1 MRATLRWAHADFR
14 AHRGEAL
21 FVVLA
26 SAGIIA
32 SLLLAGALFS
42 YAANPW
48 QRVFNQSHGAHIW
61 LHTRAGADIDAL
73 SGVDG
78 VEAVSGPYRTVATTV
93 ESRGARV
100 GVTLRGAAAAPP
112 ETGRPLVTAGS
123 WLVRPAAEAG
133 AATDTATDTA
143 TDSATD
149 AATGTDAGTDAAVVL
164 EASVARALWAEPG
177 DTVRVTGPDGAPHA
191 LRVSGIAEVAEPR
204 YHPGGGPGIG
214 WVLSAT
220 LDEMARG
227 DGGGTGQSVGLR
239 LEDPDDT
246 DFIVQRAVTVLGA
259 DRVAQVTKWQQARAE
274 AGGDDRLLGQL
285 FGVFGLGALLAA
297 AIAAAG
303 AIAARVRGQLRDIAV
318 LKAVGFTPGQVTRGF
333 LVQHLAFALLGVTLG
348 TAAIALL
355 GARIPGRIGEA
366 AAVWQDLPGH
376 AALMIGVPCGAI
388 LLIAAATG
396 LSAWRAGRVPPVP
409 VARAALPSAAPMTA
423 LGRRALGLRV
433 PPALVLGWR
442 AAFPRRGRTLL
453 TVARLALPL
462 TLITVALVA
471 WSTLDQFRSRPAQM
485 GLPAA
490 LTVRAGQ
497 PAGSSETELRKT
509 LATLPGIAAV
519 HPGAEMAALVP
530 GQTGTIT
537 LRGLGTA
544 RDPYP
549 SKVVEGRAVDGP
561 DEAVA
566 GQGLLDLLGVRV
578 GDWVRMTVEG
588 RPQIL
593 HLVGRTIEPES
604 GGRVIT
610 TTIDA
615 LRERDPGLRPDYQ
628 ALVLREGADPRA
640 VSAALAVAAGGALEV
655 RETPNPVDRLEPARA
670 VFAALI
676 AVLALIGLTEL
687 LTLISTGVRDRGRDL
702 LALKAIGLT
711 PRQIGSMIVT
721 AAGLTALASALVG
734 TAAGVLFGRWLV
746 DTQGASSGIGAGIA
760 HPPPLPVLL
769 TVILAA
775 VLGAVAA
782 ALLPATRTAR
792 RRLADSLSE
801 TL

>member
-32 SLLLAGALFS
+32 SLLLAGALFG

-61 LHTRAGADIDAL
+61 LHTRAGVDTAAL
-73 SGVDG
+73 SRVDG
-78 VEAVSGPYRTVATTV
+78 VAALSGPYRTTATTV

-100 GVTLRGAAAAPP
+100 GVTLRATGAEPP
-112 ETGRPLVTAGS
+112 ETGRPLVTDGR
-123 WLVRPAAEAG
+123 WLTGP
-133 AATDTATDTA
+133 DTAT
-143 TDSATD
+143 
-149 AATGTDAGTDAAVVL
+149 GGAGTGNDTVVL

-191 LRVSGIAEVAEPR
+191 LEVSGIAEVAEPR

-214 WVLSAT
+214 WVLDST
-220 LDEMARG
+220 LDDVAHG
-227 DGGGTGQSVGLR
+227 DTGQSVGLR
-239 LEDPDDT
+239 LHDPDDT
-246 DFIVQRAVTVLGA
+246 DFTVQRAVTLLGA
-259 DRVAQVTKWQQARAE
+259 DRVAQVTKWQQVRAE
-274 AGGDDRLLGQL
+274 AGGDDRLLGQM
-285 FGVFGLGALLAA
+285 FAVFGLGALLAA
-297 AIAAAG
+297 ALAAAG
-303 AIAARVRGQLRDIAV
+303 AIGARVRGQLRDIAI

-333 LVQHLAFALLGVTLG
+333 LVQHLAFALLGVALG

-355 GARIPGRIGEA
+355 GDRIPGRIGEA
-366 AAVWQDLPGH
+366 TAVWQDLPGH
-376 AALMIGVPCGAI
+376 TALMIGIPCGAV
-388 LLIAAATG
+388 LLIATATG

-409 VARAALPSAAPMTA
+409 VARAALPSATPMTA

-442 AAFPRRGRTLL
+442 AAFPRRGRTLAA
-453 TVARLALPL
+453 VARLALPL
-462 TLITVALVA
+462 VLITVALVA

-485 GLPAA
+485 GLAAA

-497 PAGSSETELRKT
+497 SAGTNDAELERT
-509 LATLPGIAAV
+509 LAAVPGVAAV

-544 RDPYP
+544 QDPYP
-549 SKVVEGRAVDGP
+549 SEVVEGRAAGGP

-578 GDWVRMTVEG
+578 GAWVRMTVEG

-593 HLVGRTIEPES
+593 HVVGRTIEPES

-610 TTIDA
+610 TTVDA
-615 LRERDPGLRPDYQ
+615 LRERDPALRPDFH
-628 ALVLREGADPRA
+628 ALVLREGADPVA
-640 VSAALAVAAGGALEV
+640 VSAALAATAGGTLEV
-655 RETPNPVDRLEPARA
+655 RQTPNPVDRLEPARA
-670 VFAALI
+670 VIAALI
-676 AVLALIGLTEL
+676 AVLALIGLIEL
-687 LTLISTGVRDRGRDL
+687 LTLIGTGVRDRGRDL

-721 AAGLTALASALVG
+721 AAGLTALASAVLG
-734 TAAGVLFGRWLV
+734 TTLGVLSGRWLV

-760 HPPPLPVLL
+760 QLPPLPVLS
-769 TVILAA
+769 TVIVLA
-775 VLGAVAA
+775 VLGAVGAA
-782 ALLPATRTAR
+782 ALPATRAAR
-792 RRLADSLSE
+792 RRPADSLSE

>member
-61 LHTRAGADIDAL
+61 LHTRAGADMDAL
-73 SGVDG
+73 SAVDG
-78 VEAVSGPYRTVATTV
+78 VASLSGPYRTAATTV

-100 GVTLRGAAAAPP
+100 GVTLRGADAAPP

-123 WLVRPAAEAG
+123 WLARPDDG
-133 AATDTATDTA
+133 ARA
-143 TDSATD
+143 
-149 AATGTDAGTDAAVVL
+149 AAVVL

-177 DTVRVTGPDGAPHA
+177 DTVRVTGPDGAAHV
-191 LRVSGIAEVAEPR
+191 LQVSGIAEVAEPR

-214 WVLSAT
+214 WVLPGT
-220 LDEMARG
+220 LDEVAHG
-227 DGGGTGQSVGLR
+227 DIGQSVGLR

-274 AGGDDRLLGQL
+274 AGGDDRLLGQM
-285 FGVFGLGALLAA
+285 FAVFGLGALLAA
-297 AIAAAG
+297 ALAASG
-303 AIAARVRGQLRDIAV
+303 AIGARVRGQLRDIAV

-333 LVQHLAFALLGVTLG
+333 LVQHLAFALLGVAFG

-376 AALMIGVPCGAI
+376 TALMIGVPCGAV

-423 LGRRALGLRV
+423 LGRRALGVRV

-442 AAFPRRGRTLL
+442 AAFPRRGRTVVP
-453 TVARLALPL
+453 VARLALPL
-462 TLITVALVA
+462 VLITVALVA

-490 LTVRAGQ
+490 LTVRAEQ
-497 PAGSSETELRKT
+497 PAASSDAELEKN
-509 LATLPGIAAV
+509 LAEIPDIAAV

-544 RDPYP
+544 GHPYP
-549 SKVVEGRAVDGP
+549 SKVVEGRAVGGP

-615 LRERDPGLRPDYQ
+615 LRERDPQLRPEFH
-628 ALVLREGADPRA
+628 ALVLRKGADPRA
-640 VSAALAVAAGGALEV
+640 VSAALAAAAGGTLEI

-670 VFAALI
+670 VIAALI

-711 PRQIGSMIVT
+711 PRQIGAMIVT
-721 AAGLTALASALVG
+721 AAGLTALASAVVG
-734 TAAGVLFGRWLV
+734 TTVGVLSGRWLV

-760 HPPPLPVLL
+760 QLPSLPVLL
-769 TVILAA
+769 AVVVLA

-782 ALLPATRTAR
+782 ATLPATRTAR

>member
-1 MRATLRWAHADFR
+1 MRATLRWAQADFR

-26 SAGIIA
+26 SAGVIA
-32 SLLLAGALFS
+32 SLLLAGALFG

-61 LHTRAGADIDAL
+61 LHTRAGADTGAL

-78 VEAVSGPYRTVATTV
+78 VADLSGPYRTAATTV
-93 ESRGARV
+93 ESRGARA
-100 GVTLRGAAAAPP
+100 GVTLRAAPEEP
-112 ETGRPLVTAGS
+112 PRTGRPVVAAGS
-123 WLVRPAAEAG
+123 WLGAPGDAVPGDHAAGSGSGAG
-133 AATDTATDTA
+133 
-143 TDSATD
+143 S
-149 AATGTDAGTDAAVVL
+149 VVL
-164 EASVARALWAEPG
+164 ETSVARALWAEPG
-177 DTVRVTGPDGAPHA
+177 DTVRVTGPDGAPHL
-191 LRVSGIAEVAEPR
+191 LRVSGTADVAEPR
-204 YHPGGGPGIG
+204 YQPGGAAGIG
-214 WVLSAT
+214 WVLPAT
-220 LDEMARG
+220 LDRIARG
-227 DGGGTGQSVGLR
+227 DTGQSVGLR

-259 DRVAQVTKWQQARAE
+259 DRVAEVTKWQQARAD
-274 AGGDDRLLGQL
+274 AGGDDRLLGAM

-297 AIAAAG
+297 ALAASG
-303 AIAARVRGQLRDIAV
+303 AVGARVRGQLRDIAV
-318 LKAVGFTPGQVTRGF
+318 LKAIGFTPGQVTRGF
-333 LVQHLAFALLGVTLG
+333 LLQHLAFALLGVALG

-366 AAVWQDLPGH
+366 AAVWQELPGH
-376 AALMIGVPCGAI
+376 TAMMIGIPVGAV
-388 LLIAAATG
+388 LLIAASTG

-423 LGRRALGLRV
+423 LGKRALGVRV

-442 AAFPRRGRTLL
+442 AAFPRRGRTLVA
-453 TVARLALPL
+453 VARLALPL
-462 TLITVALVA
+462 VLITVALVT

-485 GLPAA
+485 GLAAA

-497 PAGSSETELRKT
+497 PAGPSDAELERT
-509 LATLPGIAAV
+509 LAAAPDVAAV

-544 RDPYP
+544 RRPYP
-549 SKVVEGRAVDGP
+549 SAVVEGRAVAGP

-578 GDWVRMTVEG
+578 GDWVRMTVGG

-610 TTIDA
+610 TTLDA
-615 LRERDPGLRPDYQ
+615 LRERDPRLRPAYH
-628 ALVLREGADPRA
+628 ALELRAGADPRA
-640 VSAALAVAAGGALEV
+640 VGAALATVAGGTLEI
-655 RETPNPVDRLEPARA
+655 RETPNPADRLEPARG
-670 VFAALI
+670 VIGALI
-676 AVLALIGLTEL
+676 AVLALIGLIEL
-687 LTLISTGVRDRGRDL
+687 LTLIGTGVRDRGRDL

-711 PRQIGSMIVT
+711 PRQIGAMIVT
-721 AAGLTALASALVG
+721 AAGLTALAAALVG
-734 TAAGVLFGRWLV
+734 TAVGVLTGTWLV

-760 HPPPLPVLL
+760 QLPPLPVLL
-769 TVILAA
+769 TVIVGA

-782 ALLPATRTAR
+782 AALPATRAAR

>member
-32 SLLLAGALFS
+32 SLLLAGALFG

-48 QRVFNQSHGAHIW
+48 QRSFNQSRGAHVW
-61 LHTRAGADIDAL
+61 LHTRAGADVAAL
-73 SGVDG
+73 SGLDG
-78 VEAVSGPYRTVATTV
+78 VAAVSGPFRTAAATV
-93 ESRGARV
+93 ESRGARAA
-100 GVTLRGAAAAPP
+100 VTLRATETAPP
-112 ETGRPLVTAGS
+112 ETGRPLLTAGS
-123 WLVRPAAEAG
+123 WLTPPDG
-133 AATDTATDTA
+133 AADRD
-143 TDSATD
+143 
-149 AATGTDAGTDAAVVL
+149 GTVVL

-177 DTVRVTGPDGAPHA
+177 DTVRVTGPDGAPRT
-191 LRVSGIAEVAEPR
+191 LRVSGVAETAEPR
-204 YHPGGGPGIG
+204 YRPGGAPGTG
-214 WVLSAT
+214 WVLSPT
-220 LDEMARG
+220 LDAMGRG
-227 DGGGTGQSVGLR
+227 PFGQSVGLR
-239 LEDPDDT
+239 LQDPGDT

-274 AGGDDRLLGQL
+274 AGGDDRLLGQV
-285 FGVFGLGALLAA
+285 FAVFGLGALLAA
-297 AIAAAG
+297 ALAASG

-318 LKAVGFTPGQVTRGF
+318 LKAVGFTPGQVVRGF
-333 LVQHLAFALLGVTLG
+333 LVQHLAFALLGVALG

-355 GARIPGRIGEA
+355 GARIPGRIGDA
-366 AAVWQDLPGH
+366 AGVWQDLPGH
-376 AALMIGVPCGAI
+376 TALMIGIPCGAV

-423 LGRRALGLRV
+423 LGRRALGIRV

-442 AAFPRRGRTLL
+442 AAFPRRWRTVVPVL
-453 TVARLALPL
+453 RLALPL
-462 TLITVALVA
+462 ALITVALVA
-471 WSTLDQFRSRPAQM
+471 WSTLDQFRSRPATV
-485 GLPAA
+485 GVPAA
-490 LTVRAGQ
+490 LTVRAQQ
-497 PAGSSETELRKT
+497 PGGPSDAELERS
-509 LATLPGIAAV
+509 LAAVPGVAAV
-519 HPGAEMAALVP
+519 HPGAEMVALVP

-549 SKVVEGRAVDGP
+549 SAVVEGRAAGGP

-578 GDWVRMTVEG
+578 GDWVRMTVAG

-593 HLVGRTIEPES
+593 HLVGRTIEPDS

-610 TTIDA
+610 TTVDA
-615 LRERDPGLRPDYQ
+615 LRERDPQLRPDHH
-628 ALVLREGADPRA
+628 ALVLEDGADPRA
-640 VSAALAVAAGGALEV
+640 VRSALAGSAGGTLEV
-655 RETPNPVDRLEPARA
+655 REAPNPADRLGPARA
-670 VFAALI
+670 VIAALV

-687 LTLISTGVRDRGRDL
+687 LTLVGTGVRDRGRDL

-711 PRQIGSMIVT
+711 PRQIGAMIVT
-721 AAGLTALASALVG
+721 AAGLTALLSAGLG
-734 TAAGVLFGRWLV
+734 TAVGALAGRWLV
-746 DTQGASSGIGAGIA
+746 DAEGASSGIGSGIA
-760 HPPPLPVLL
+760 QLPPLPVLL
-769 TVILAA
+769 TVVAAA
-775 VLGAVAA
+775 VLGAAA
-782 ALLPATRTAR
+782 AAALPATRAAR

>member
-14 AHRGEAL
+14 ARRGEAL

-48 QRVFNQSHGAHIW
+48 QRIFNQSQGAHIW
-61 LHTRAGADIDAL
+61 LHTRAGADTAAL
-73 SGVDG
+73 TGVDG
-78 VEAVSGPYRTVATTV
+78 VAALSGPFRTAATTV
-93 ESRGARV
+93 ESRGARA
-100 GVTLRGAAAAPP
+100 GVTLRAAVVAP

-123 WLVRPAAEAG
+123 WLVPPDG
-133 AATDTATDTA
+133 AAR
-143 TDSATD
+143 
-149 AATGTDAGTDAAVVL
+149 AGTVVL
-164 EASVARALWAEPG
+164 EASVAQALWARPG
-177 DTVRVTGPDGAPHA
+177 DTVQITGPDGAPHA
-191 LRVSGIAEVAEPR
+191 LQVSGIAEAAEPR
-204 YHPGGGPGIG
+204 YQPGGGGGTG
-214 WVLSAT
+214 WVLPRT
-220 LDEMARG
+220 LDEIAHG
-227 DGGGTGQSVGLR
+227 DTGQSVGLR
-239 LEDPDDT
+239 LRDPDDT
-246 DFIVQRAVTVLGA
+246 DFMVQRAVTVLGA
-259 DRVAQVTKWQQARAE
+259 DRVASVTKWQQARAE

-285 FGVFGLGALLAA
+285 FAVFGLGALLTAA
-297 AIAAAG
+297 LAASG
-303 AIAARVRGQLRDIAV
+303 AIGARVRGQLRDIAV

-333 LVQHLAFALLGVTLG
+333 LVQHLAFALIGVALG

-366 AAVWQDLPGH
+366 AAVWQGLPGH
-376 AALMIGVPCGAI
+376 TALMIGVPCGAV

-423 LGRRALGLRV
+423 LGRRALGIRV
-433 PPALVLGWR
+433 SPALVLGWR
-442 AAFPRRGRTLL
+442 AAFPRRARTLVS
-453 TVARLALPL
+453 VARLALPL
-462 TLITVALVA
+462 ALITVALVA

-490 LTVRAGQ
+490 LTVRAEQ
-497 PAGSSETELRKT
+497 PAGPSDAELVKT
-509 LATLPGIAAV
+509 LEAIPGIAAV
-519 HPGAEMAALVP
+519 HPGVEMAALVP

-544 RDPYP
+544 GSPFP
-549 SKVVEGRAVDGP
+549 STVVEGRAVRGS

-578 GDWVRMTVEG
+578 GDWVRMTVAG

-610 TTIDA
+610 TTVDA
-615 LRERDPGLRPDYQ
+615 LRERDPKLRPEFH
-628 ALVLREGADPRA
+628 AVVLRDGADPRA
-640 VSAALAVAAGGALEV
+640 VSGTLSVAAGGTLEI
-655 RETPNPVDRLEPARA
+655 RETPNPGDRLEPARG
-670 VFAALI
+670 VTAALVV
-676 AVLALIGLTEL
+676 VLALIGLTDL
-687 LTLISTGVRDRGRDL
+687 LTLIGTGVRDRGRDL

-711 PRQIGSMIVT
+711 PRQIGAMIMT
-721 AAGLTALASALVG
+721 AAGLTALVSALVG
-734 TAAGVLFGRWLV
+734 TAVGALSGRWLV
-746 DTQGASSGIGAGIA
+746 DAQGASSGIGAGIA
-760 HPPPLPVLL
+760 HLPGLPMLL
-769 TVILAA
+769 TVIVGA
-775 VLGAVAA
+775 VLGAVGAA
-782 ALLPATRTAR
+782 TLPATRAAR

-801 TL
+801 AL

>member
-1 MRATLRWAHADFR
+1 MRATLRWAHADLR

-48 QRVFNQSHGAHIW
+48 QRIFNQSQGAHIW
-61 LHTRAGADIDAL
+61 LHTRAGADMDAL
-73 SGVDG
+73 TGVDG
-78 VEAVSGPYRTVATTV
+78 IAALSGPYRTAATTV
-93 ESRGARV
+93 ESRGARA
-100 GVTLRGAAAAPP
+100 GMTLRATAVAPP
-112 ETGRPLVTAGS
+112 GTGLPIVTAGS
-123 WLVRPAAEAG
+123 WLAPPDGDTG
-133 AATDTATDTA
+133 A
-143 TDSATD
+143 
-149 AATGTDAGTDAAVVL
+149 AAVVL
-164 EASVARALWAEPG
+164 ESSVARALWAEPG
-177 DTVRVTGPDGAPHA
+177 DTVRVTGSDGAPRA
-191 LRVSGIAEVAEPR
+191 LQVSGIAEAAEPR
-204 YHPGGGPGIG
+204 YRPGGGPGIG
-214 WVLSAT
+214 WVLPGT
-220 LDEMARG
+220 LAEIAHG
-227 DGGGTGQSVGLR
+227 DTGQSVGLR
-239 LEDPDDT
+239 LEDPNDT
-246 DFIVQRAVTVLGA
+246 DFMVQRAVTVLGA
-259 DRVAQVTKWQQARAE
+259 DRVAQVTKWQQTRAE
-274 AGGDDRLLGQL
+274 AGGDDQLLGQM
-285 FGVFGLGALLAA
+285 FAVFGLGALLAA
-297 AIAAAG
+297 ALAASG
-303 AIAARVRGQLRDIAV
+303 AIGARVRGQLRDIAI

-333 LVQHLAFALLGVTLG
+333 LVQHLAFALLGTALG

-366 AAVWQDLPGH
+366 AAVWEDLPGH
-376 AALMIGVPCGAI
+376 TALMIGIPCGAV

-423 LGRRALGLRV
+423 LGRRALGMRV

-442 AAFPRRGRTLL
+442 AAFARRGRTVIP
-453 TVARLALPL
+453 VARLALPL
-462 TLITVALVA
+462 MLITVALVA

-490 LTVRAGQ
+490 LTVRAQQ
-497 PAGSSETELRKT
+497 PAGPSDSELEKT
-509 LATLPGIAAV
+509 LSTIPDVTAV

-530 GQTGTIT
+530 GQTDTIT

-544 RDPYP
+544 RHPYP
-549 SKVVEGRAVDGP
+549 SAVVEGRGVGGP
-561 DEAVA
+561 DEAVV

-615 LRERDPGLRPDYQ
+615 LRERDPQLRPAFH
-628 ALVLREGADPRA
+628 ALELRTGADPRA
-640 VSAALAVAAGGALEV
+640 VSGKLAAAAGGTLEI
-655 RETPNPVDRLEPARA
+655 RETPNPADRLEPARA
-670 VFAALI
+670 VIAALI

-721 AAGLTALASALVG
+721 AAGLTALVSAAVG
-734 TAAGVLFGRWLV
+734 TTVGALSGSWLV

-760 HPPPLPVLL
+760 QLPPLPVLS
-769 TVILAA
+769 TVIVGA

-782 ALLPATRTAR
+782 ATLPAIRAAR

>member
-48 QRVFNQSHGAHIW
+48 QRIFNQSQGAHIW
-61 LHTRAGADIDAL
+61 LHTRAGADLDAL
-73 SGVDG
+73 SRLDG
-78 VEAVSGPYRTVATTV
+78 VTALSGPYRTAATTV
-93 ESRGARV
+93 ESRGARA
-100 GVTLRGAAAAPP
+100 GVALRATAAVPP
-112 ETGRPLVTAGS
+112 ETGRPLLTAGS
-123 WLVRPAAEAG
+123 WLSPPDGGARAG
-133 AATDTATDTA
+133 
-143 TDSATD
+143 S
-149 AATGTDAGTDAAVVL
+149 VVL
-164 EASVARALWAEPG
+164 ESSVARALWAEPG
-177 DTVRVTGPDGAPHA
+177 DTVRVTGPDGAAHA
-191 LRVSGIAEVAEPR
+191 LRVEGIAEAAEPR
-204 YHPGGGPGIG
+204 YQPGGAPGIG
-214 WVLSAT
+214 WVLPAT
-220 LDEMARG
+220 LDEIAHA
-227 DGGGTGQSVGLR
+227 DTGQSVGLR
-239 LEDPDDT
+239 LKDPDDS
-246 DFIVQRAVTVLGA
+246 DFMVQRAVTVLGA

-274 AGGDDRLLGQL
+274 AGGDDRLLGQM
-285 FGVFGLGALLAA
+285 FAVFGLGALLAA
-297 AIAAAG
+297 ALAASG
-303 AIAARVRGQLRDIAV
+303 AIGARVRGQLRDIAV

-333 LVQHLAFALLGVTLG
+333 LVQHLAFALLGVALG

-376 AALMIGVPCGAI
+376 TALMAGVPCGAV

-423 LGRRALGLRV
+423 LGRRALGVRV

-442 AAFPRRGRTLL
+442 AAFPRRGRTL
-453 TVARLALPL
+453 VPVVRLALPL
-462 TLITVALVA
+462 VLITVALVS

-490 LTVRAGQ
+490 LTVRAEQ
-497 PAGSSETELRKT
+497 PAGPSDAELEKT
-509 LATLPGIAAV
+509 LRAVPDIAAV

-544 RDPYP
+544 RNPYP
-549 SKVVEGRAVDGP
+549 SAVVEGRGVGGP

-593 HLVGRTIEPES
+593 HLVGRTVEPDS

-610 TTIDA
+610 TTMDA
-615 LRERDPGLRPDYQ
+615 LRERDPRLRPDFQ

-640 VSAALAVAAGGALEV
+640 VGAALAGVAGGTLEI
-655 RETPNPVDRLEPARA
+655 RETPNPADRLEPARA
-670 VFAALI
+670 VIAALI

-687 LTLISTGVRDRGRDL
+687 LTLIGTGVRDRGRDL

-711 PRQIGSMIVT
+711 PRQIGAMIVT
-721 AAGLTALASALVG
+721 AAGLTTLASAVLG
-734 TAAGVLFGRWLV
+734 TAVGALSGSRLV
-746 DTQGASSGIGAGIA
+746 DAQGASSGIGAGIA
-760 HPPPLPVLL
+760 HLPSLPVLL
-769 TVILAA
+769 TVIVAA

-782 ALLPATRTAR
+782 AVLPATRAAR

>member
-48 QRVFNQSHGAHIW
+48 QRIFNQSQGAHIW
-61 LHTRAGADIDAL
+61 LHTRAGADTDAL
-73 SGVDG
+73 SRLDG
-78 VEAVSGPYRTVATTV
+78 ITALSGPFPTAATTV
-93 ESRGARV
+93 EARAARA
-100 GVTLRGAAAAPP
+100 GVTLRAAGAAPP
-112 ETGRPLVTAGS
+112 EAGRPLVTAGS
-123 WLVRPAAEAG
+123 WLVPPDGSAR
-133 AATDTATDTA
+133 AAT
-143 TDSATD
+143 
-149 AATGTDAGTDAAVVL
+149 VVL
-164 EASVARALWAEPG
+164 ESSLARALWAEPG
-177 DTVRVTGPDGAPHA
+177 DTVRITGPDGAPHA

-204 YHPGGGPGIG
+204 YQPGGGPGIG
-214 WVLSAT
+214 WVLSGT
-220 LDEMARG
+220 LDEIARG
-227 DGGGTGQSVGLR
+227 NTGQSVGLR
-239 LEDPDDT
+239 LEHPDDT
-246 DFIVQRAVTVLGA
+246 DFMVQRAVTVLGA
-259 DRVAQVTKWQQARAE
+259 DRVTQVTKWQQARAE
-274 AGGDDRLLGQL
+274 AGGDDRLLGKM
-285 FGVFGLGALLAA
+285 FAVFGLGALLAA
-297 AIAAAG
+297 ALAASG
-303 AIAARVRGQLRDIAV
+303 AIGARVRGQLRDIAV
-318 LKAVGFTPGQVTRGF
+318 LKAIGFTPGQVTRGF
-333 LVQHLAFALLGVTLG
+333 LVQHLAFALLGVALG

-376 AALMIGVPCGAI
+376 AALMTGVPCGAV

-409 VARAALPSAAPMTA
+409 VARAALPSATPMTA
-423 LGRRALGLRV
+423 LGRRALGMRV

-442 AAFPRRGRTLL
+442 AAFPRRGRTLVP
-453 TVARLALPL
+453 VARLALPL
-462 TLITVALVA
+462 VLITVALVA

-490 LTVRAGQ
+490 LTVRAEQ
-497 PAGSSETELRKT
+497 PAGPSDAELT
-509 LATLPGIAAV
+509 NALATIPDIAAV

-549 SKVVEGRAVDGP
+549 SAVVEGRAVGGP

-593 HLVGRTIEPES
+593 HLVGRTIEPDS

-615 LRERDPGLRPDYQ
+615 LRERDPRLRPDFH

-640 VSAALAVAAGGALEV
+640 VSDVLAGAAGGTLEI
-655 RETPNPVDRLEPARA
+655 RETPNPADRLEPARG
-670 VFAALI
+670 VIAALI
-676 AVLALIGLTEL
+676 GVLALIGLTEL

-711 PRQIGSMIVT
+711 PRQIGAMIVT
-721 AAGLTALASALVG
+721 AAGLTALASAVVG
-734 TAAGVLFGRWLV
+734 TTVGALSGSWLV

-760 HPPPLPVLL
+760 RLPSLPVLSS
-769 TVILAA
+769 VIVGA

-782 ALLPATRTAR
+782 AALPATRAAR

>member
-1 MRATLRWAHADFR
+1 MRATLRWAQADFR

-26 SAGIIA
+26 SAGVIA
-32 SLLLAGALFS
+32 SLLLAGALFG

-61 LHTRAGADIDAL
+61 LHTRAGADTGAL

-78 VEAVSGPYRTVATTV
+78 VAALSGPYRTTATTV
-93 ESRGARV
+93 ESRGARA
-100 GVTLRGAAAAPP
+100 GVTLRAAPVEP
-112 ETGRPLVTAGS
+112 PQTGRPLVGAGS
-123 WLVRPAAEAG
+123 WLEAPDEGPAPGTGSGAG
-133 AATDTATDTA
+133 VG
-143 TDSATD
+143 S
-149 AATGTDAGTDAAVVL
+149 VVL
-164 EASVARALWAEPG
+164 ETSVARALWAEPG
-177 DTVRVTGPDGAPHA
+177 DTVRVTGPDGTAHL
-191 LRVSGIAEVAEPR
+191 LRVSGTADVAEPR
-204 YHPGGGPGIG
+204 YQPGGAAGVG
-214 WVLSAT
+214 WVLPAT
-220 LDEMARG
+220 LEEIARG
-227 DGGGTGQSVGLR
+227 DTGQSVGLR

-259 DRVAQVTKWQQARAE
+259 DRVAEVTKWQQARAD
-274 AGGDDRLLGQL
+274 AGGDDRLLGAMFAV
-285 FGVFGLGALLAA
+285 FGVGALLAA
-297 AIAAAG
+297 ALAASG
-303 AIAARVRGQLRDIAV
+303 AIGARVRGQLRDIAV
-318 LKAVGFTPGQVTRGF
+318 LKAIGFTPGQVARGF
-333 LVQHLAFALLGVTLG
+333 LVQHLAFALLGVALG

-376 AALMIGVPCGAI
+376 TALIIGIPVGAV
-388 LLIAAATG
+388 LLIAASSG

-409 VARAALPSAAPMTA
+409 VARAALPSAAPMTG
-423 LGRRALGLRV
+423 LGKRALGVGV

-442 AAFPRRGRTLL
+442 AAFPRRGRTLVPL
-453 TVARLALPL
+453 ARLALPL
-462 TLITVALVA
+462 MLITVALVA

-485 GLPAA
+485 GLAAA
-490 LTVRAGQ
+490 LTVRAEQ
-497 PAGSSETELRKT
+497 PAGPADPELELEKT
-509 LATLPGIAAV
+509 LAAVPDIEAV

-544 RDPYP
+544 RQPYP
-549 SKVVEGRAVDGP
+549 SAVVEGRAVAGP

-578 GDWVRMTVEG
+578 GDWVRMTVGG

-610 TTIDA
+610 TTLDA
-615 LRERDPGLRPDYQ
+615 LRENDPQLRPAYH
-628 ALVLREGADPRA
+628 ALELRHGADPRA
-640 VSAALAVAAGGALEV
+640 VSGALATAAGGTLEI
-655 RETPNPVDRLEPARA
+655 RETPNPAERLEPARG
-670 VFAALI
+670 VIGTLI
-676 AVLALIGLTEL
+676 AVLALIGLIEL
-687 LTLISTGVRDRGRDL
+687 LTLIGTGVRDRRRDL

-711 PRQIGSMIVT
+711 PRQIGATIVT
-721 AAGLTALASALVG
+721 AAGLTALVAALAG
-734 TAAGVLFGRWLV
+734 TGLGVLSGTWLV

-760 HPPPLPVLL
+760 QPPPLPVLL
-769 TVILAA
+769 TVIAGS

-782 ALLPATRTAR
+782 AAVPATQTAR

>member
-1 MRATLRWAHADFR
+1 MRATVRWAHADFR

-48 QRVFNQSHGAHIW
+48 QRIFNQSHGAHIW
-61 LHTRAGADIDAL
+61 LHTRAGADTDAL
-73 SGVDG
+73 AGLDG
-78 VEAVSGPYRTVATTV
+78 VAALAGPYRTTATTV
-93 ESRGARV
+93 ESHGARA
-100 GVTLRGAAAAPP
+100 GVTLRAAAVDPP
-112 ETGRPLVTAGS
+112 ETARPLVTAGG
-123 WLVRPAAEAG
+123 WLTRPDTGTGTRTG
-133 AATDTATDTA
+133 A
-143 TDSATD
+143 DSA
-149 AATGTDAGTDAAVVL
+149 AGSVVL

-177 DTVRVTGPDGAPHA
+177 DTVRLTGPDGAPHA
-191 LRVSGIAEVAEPR
+191 LRVSGIAEAAEPR

-214 WVLSAT
+214 WVLDAT
-220 LDEMARG
+220 LDEIAHG
-227 DGGGTGQSVGLR
+227 DTGQSVGLR
-239 LEDPDDT
+239 LADPDDT
-246 DFIVQRAVTVLGA
+246 DFTVQRAVTVLGA
-259 DRVAQVTKWQQARAE
+259 DRVARVTKWQQARAE
-274 AGGDDRLLGQL
+274 AGGDDRLLGQV
-285 FGVFGLGALLAA
+285 FAVFGLGALFAA
-297 AIAAAG
+297 ALAAAG
-303 AIAARVRGQLRDIAV
+303 AIGARVRGQLRDIAI

-333 LVQHLAFALLGVTLG
+333 LAQHLAFALLGVTLG
-348 TAAIALL
+348 TAAIAIL

-376 AALMIGVPCGAI
+376 TGLMIGVPCGAL
-388 LLIAAATG
+388 LLIAAATS

-442 AAFPRRGRTLL
+442 AAFPRRGRTLVS
-453 TVARLALPL
+453 VARLALPL
-462 TLITVALVA
+462 ALITVALVA
-471 WSTLDQFRSRPAQM
+471 WSTLDQFRDSPARM

-490 LTVRAGQ
+490 LTVRAEQ
-497 PAGSSETELRKT
+497 PGGASDAELERT
-509 LATLPGIAAV
+509 LAAVPDVAAV
-519 HPGAEMAALVP
+519 HPGAEVAALVP

-544 RDPYP
+544 GSPYP
-549 SKVVEGRAVDGP
+549 SEVVEGRAVEGP

-578 GDWVRMTVEG
+578 GAWVRMTVEG

-610 TTIDA
+610 TTLDA
-615 LRERDPGLRPDYQ
+615 LRERDPGLRPDFH
-628 ALVLREGADPRA
+628 ALVLRKGADPRA
-640 VSAALAVAAGGALEV
+640 VSAGLATAAGAALEI
-655 RETPNPVDRLEPARA
+655 RETPDPADRLEPARA
-670 VFAALI
+670 VIAALI
-676 AVLALIGLTEL
+676 GVLALIGLTEL

-702 LALKAIGLT
+702 LALRAIGLT
-711 PRQIGSMIVT
+711 PRQIGAMIVT
-721 AAGLTALASALVG
+721 AAGLTALASAGLG
-734 TAAGVLFGRWLV
+734 TVLGALTGSRLV
-746 DTQGASSGIGAGIA
+746 DAQGASSGIGAGIA
-760 HPPPLPVLL
+760 RIPPVPVLS
-769 TVILAA
+769 A
-775 VLGAVAA
+775 VVAA
-782 ALLPATRTAR
+782 AVIGAVLAALVPATRTAR
-792 RRLADSLSE
+792 RRPADSLSE

>member
-48 QRVFNQSHGAHIW
+48 QRVFNQSHGAHLW
-61 LHTRAGADIDAL
+61 LHTRAGADTAAL
-73 SGVDG
+73 SRVDG
-78 VEAVSGPYRTVATTV
+78 VAALSGPYRTTATTV
-93 ESRGARV
+93 ESRGARA
-100 GVTLRGAAAAPP
+100 GVTLRAARAVPP
-112 ETGRPLVTAGS
+112 ETGRPLVTEGN
-123 WLVRPAAEAG
+123 WLARPDG
-133 AATDTATDTA
+133 T
-143 TDSATD
+143 
-149 AATGTDAGTDAAVVL
+149 ATGTGAGSGSAALVL

-214 WVLSAT
+214 WVLDGT
-220 LDEMARG
+220 LDEVAHG
-227 DGGGTGQSVGLR
+227 DTGQSVGLR
-239 LEDPDDT
+239 LHDPDDT
-246 DFIVQRAVTVLGA
+246 DFTVQRAVTVLGA

-274 AGGDDRLLGQL
+274 AGGDDRLLGQM
-285 FGVFGLGALLAA
+285 FAVFGLGALLAA
-297 AIAAAG
+297 ALAAAG
-303 AIAARVRGQLRDIAV
+303 AIGARVRGQLRDIAI

-333 LVQHLAFALLGVTLG
+333 LVQHLAFALLGVALG

-376 AALMIGVPCGAI
+376 TALMIGIPCGAV
-388 LLIAAATG
+388 LLIAASTG

-423 LGRRALGLRV
+423 LGRRALGVRV

-442 AAFPRRGRTLL
+442 AAFPRRGRTLVP
-453 TVARLALPL
+453 VARLALPL
-462 TLITVALVA
+462 VLITVALVA

-497 PAGSSETELRKT
+497 SAGGPTRNWSGPSPRS
-509 LATLPGIAAV
+509 GVAAV

-549 SKVVEGRAVDGP
+549 AKVVEGRAVSGP

-578 GDWVRMTVEG
+578 GAWVRMTVEG

-593 HLVGRTIEPES
+593 HVVGRTIEPES

-610 TTIDA
+610 TSIDA
-615 LRERDPGLRPDYQ
+615 LRERDPGLRPDFH
-628 ALVLREGADPRA
+628 ALVLREGADPEA
-640 VSAALAVAAGGALEV
+640 VSAALAGATAGALEV

-670 VFAALI
+670 VIAALI
-676 AVLALIGLTEL
+676 AVLALIGLIEL
-687 LTLISTGVRDRGRDL
+687 LTLIGTGVRDRGRDL

-711 PRQIGSMIVT
+711 PRQIGAMIVT
-721 AAGLTALASALVG
+721 AAGLTALASAVVG
-734 TAAGVLFGRWLV
+734 TTVGVLSGRWLV

-760 HPPPLPVLL
+760 QLPPLPVLF
-769 TVILAA
+769 TVIVGA
-775 VLGAVAA
+775 VLGAVVVAV
-782 ALLPATRTAR
+782 LPATRAAR
-792 RRLADSLSE
+792 RRPADSLSE

>member
-32 SLLLAGALFS
+32 SLLLAGALFG

-48 QRVFNQSHGAHIW
+48 QRSFNQSRGAHVW
-61 LHTRAGADIDAL
+61 LHTRAGADVAAL
-73 SGVDG
+73 SGLDG
-78 VEAVSGPYRTVATTV
+78 VAAVSGPFRTAAATV
-93 ESRGARV
+93 ESRGARAA
-100 GVTLRGAAAAPP
+100 VTLRATETAPP

-123 WLVRPAAEAG
+123 WLTPPDG
-133 AATDTATDTA
+133 AADRD
-143 TDSATD
+143 
-149 AATGTDAGTDAAVVL
+149 GTVVL

-177 DTVRVTGPDGAPHA
+177 DTVRVTGPDGAPRT
-191 LRVSGIAEVAEPR
+191 LRVSGVAETAEPR
-204 YHPGGGPGIG
+204 YRPGGAPGTG
-214 WVLSAT
+214 WVLSPT
-220 LDEMARG
+220 LDAMARG
-227 DGGGTGQSVGLR
+227 PFGQSVGLR
-239 LEDPDDT
+239 LQDPGDT

-274 AGGDDRLLGQL
+274 AGGDDRLLGQV
-285 FGVFGLGALLAA
+285 FAVFGLGALLAA
-297 AIAAAG
+297 ALAASG

-318 LKAVGFTPGQVTRGF
+318 LKAVGFTPGQVVRGF
-333 LVQHLAFALLGVTLG
+333 LVQHLAFALLGVALG

-355 GARIPGRIGEA
+355 GARIPGRIGDA
-366 AAVWQDLPGH
+366 AGVWQDLPGH
-376 AALMIGVPCGAI
+376 TALMIGIPCGAV

-423 LGRRALGLRV
+423 LGRRALGIRV

-442 AAFPRRGRTLL
+442 AAFPRRWRTVVPVL
-453 TVARLALPL
+453 RLALPL
-462 TLITVALVA
+462 ALITVALVA
-471 WSTLDQFRSRPAQM
+471 WSTLDQFRSRPATV
-485 GLPAA
+485 GVPAA
-490 LTVRAGQ
+490 LTVRAQQ
-497 PAGSSETELRKT
+497 PGGPSDAELERS
-509 LATLPGIAAV
+509 LAAVPGVAAV

-537 LRGLGTA
+537 LRGLGTT

-549 SKVVEGRAVDGP
+549 SAVVEGRAAGGP

-578 GDWVRMTVEG
+578 GDWVRTTVAG

-593 HLVGRTIEPES
+593 HLVGRTIEPDS

-610 TTIDA
+610 TTVDA
-615 LRERDPGLRPDYQ
+615 LRERDPQLRPDYH
-628 ALVLREGADPRA
+628 ALVLEDGADLRA
-640 VSAALAVAAGGALEV
+640 VRSALAGSAGGTLEV
-655 RETPNPVDRLEPARA
+655 REAPNPADRLEPARA
-670 VFAALI
+670 VIAALV

-687 LTLISTGVRDRGRDL
+687 LTLVGTGVRDRGRDL

-711 PRQIGSMIVT
+711 PRQIGAMIVT
-721 AAGLTALASALVG
+721 AAGLTALLSAGLG
-734 TAAGVLFGRWLV
+734 TAVGALAGRWLV
-746 DTQGASSGIGAGIA
+746 DAQGASSGIGSGIA
-760 HPPPLPVLL
+760 QLPPLPVLL
-769 TVILAA
+769 TVVAAA
-775 VLGAVAA
+775 VLGAAA
-782 ALLPATRTAR
+782 AAALPATRAAR

>member
-61 LHTRAGADIDAL
+61 LHTRAGADTAAL
-73 SGVDG
+73 SRVDG
-78 VEAVSGPYRTVATTV
+78 VAALSGPYRTTAATA

-100 GVTLRGAAAAPP
+100 GLTLRAAATVPA
-112 ETGRPLVTAGS
+112 ETGRPLVTAGD
-123 WLVRPAAEAG
+123 WLARPATAG
-133 AATDTATDTA
+133 A
-143 TDSATD
+143 
-149 AATGTDAGTDAAVVL
+149 GAGDGALVL

-177 DTVRVTGPDGAPHA
+177 DTLRITGPDGAPHV
-191 LRVSGIAEVAEPR
+191 LRVGGIAEVAEPR

-214 WVLSAT
+214 WVLDDT
-220 LDEMARG
+220 LDDIAHG
-227 DGGGTGQSVGLR
+227 DTGQSVGLR
-239 LEDPDDT
+239 LQDPDDT
-246 DFIVQRAVTVLGA
+246 DFTVQRAVTVLGA
-259 DRVAQVTKWQQARAE
+259 DRVAQVTTWQQARAE
-274 AGGDDRLLGQL
+274 AGGDDRLLGQM
-285 FGVFGLGALLAA
+285 FAVFGLGALLAA
-297 AIAAAG
+297 ALAAAG
-303 AIAARVRGQLRDIAV
+303 AIGARVRGQLRDIAI

-366 AAVWQDLPGH
+366 ASVWQDLPGH
-376 AALMIGVPCGAI
+376 TVLMIGIPCGAV

-423 LGRRALGLRV
+423 LGRRALGVRV

-442 AAFPRRGRTLL
+442 AAFPRRGRTLVP
-453 TVARLALPL
+453 VARLALPL
-462 TLITVALVA
+462 VLITVALVA

-497 PAGSSETELRKT
+497 PATTSDAELERT
-509 LATLPGIAAV
+509 LARVPDVTEV

-549 SKVVEGRAVDGP
+549 SKVVEGHAVGGP

-588 RPQIL
+588 RPHIL
-593 HLVGRTIEPES
+593 HIVGRTIEPES
-604 GGRVIT
+604 AGRVIT

-615 LRERDPGLRPDYQ
+615 LRERDPALRPGFH
-628 ALVLREGADPRA
+628 ALVLRDGADPAA
-640 VSAALAVAAGGALEV
+640 VSTALAGTSAGTLEV

-670 VFAALI
+670 VIAALI
-676 AVLALIGLTEL
+676 AVLALIGLIEL
-687 LTLISTGVRDRGRDL
+687 LTLIGTGVRDRGRDL

-711 PRQIGSMIVT
+711 PRQIGAMIVT
-721 AAGLTALASALVG
+721 AAGLTALASAVLGTTVG
-734 TAAGVLFGRWLV
+734 ALSGRWLV
-746 DTQGASSGIGAGIA
+746 DAQGASSGIGAGIA
-760 HPPPLPVLL
+760 QLPPLPVLL
-769 TVILAA
+769 TVIAGA

-782 ALLPATRTAR
+782 AVLPATRAAR
-792 RRLADSLSE
+792 RRPADSLSE

>member
-1 MRATLRWAHADFR
+1 MRATLRWAQADFR

-48 QRVFNQSHGAHIW
+48 QRIFNQSQGAHIW
-61 LHTRAGADIDAL
+61 LHTRAGATPFTPDVDAL

-78 VEAVSGPYRTVATTV
+78 IAALSGPFRTAATTV
-93 ESRGARV
+93 ESRGARA
-100 GVTLRGAAAAPP
+100 GVTLRAAAVAPP
-112 ETGRPLVTAGS
+112 ETGRPLVTAGG
-123 WLVRPAAEAG
+123 WLAPSDDG
-133 AATDTATDTA
+133 AQ
-143 TDSATD
+143 
-149 AATGTDAGTDAAVVL
+149 AGTVVL
-164 EASVARALWAEPG
+164 ESSVARALWAEPG

-191 LRVSGIAEVAEPR
+191 LRVSGIAEAAEPGYR
-204 YHPGGGPGIG
+204 PGGGPGIG
-214 WVLSAT
+214 WVLSGT
-220 LDEMARG
+220 LDEIAHG
-227 DGGGTGQSVGLR
+227 DTGQSVGLR

-246 DFIVQRAVTVLGA
+246 DFMVQRAVTVLGA

-274 AGGDDRLLGQL
+274 AGGDDRLLGQM
-285 FGVFGLGALLAA
+285 FAVFGLGALLAA
-297 AIAAAG
+297 ALAAAG
-303 AIAARVRGQLRDIAV
+303 AIGARVRGQLRDIAI

-376 AALMIGVPCGAI
+376 TALMIGVPCGAV

-409 VARAALPSAAPMTA
+409 VARAALPSATPMTA
-423 LGRRALGLRV
+423 LGRRALGMRV

-442 AAFPRRGRTLL
+442 AAFPRRGRTLVA
-453 TVARLALPL
+453 VARLALPMV
-462 TLITVALVA
+462 LITVALVA
-471 WSTLDQFRSRPAQM
+471 WSTLDQFRSRPASM

-490 LTVRAGQ
+490 LTVRAEQ
-497 PAGSSETELRKT
+497 PAGPSDSELEKT
-509 LATLPGIAAV
+509 LATIPDIAAV

-544 RDPYP
+544 RHPYP
-549 SKVVEGRAVDGP
+549 SEVVEGRAVGGP

-615 LRERDPGLRPDYQ
+615 LRERDPRLRPDFH

-640 VSAALAVAAGGALEV
+640 VSGTLAVAAGGTLEI
-655 RETPNPVDRLEPARA
+655 RETPNPADRLEPARG
-670 VFAALI
+670 VIAALI
-676 AVLALIGLTEL
+676 AVLALIGLIEL

-711 PRQIGSMIVT
+711 PRQIGATIVT
-721 AAGLTALASALVG
+721 AAGLTALVSAVVG
-734 TAAGVLFGRWLV
+734 TTVGALSGSWLV
-746 DTQGASSGIGAGIA
+746 DAQGAASGIGAGIA
-760 HPPPLPVLL
+760 QLPPLPMLL
-769 TVILAA
+769 TVTIGA

-782 ALLPATRTAR
+782 AALPAARAAR